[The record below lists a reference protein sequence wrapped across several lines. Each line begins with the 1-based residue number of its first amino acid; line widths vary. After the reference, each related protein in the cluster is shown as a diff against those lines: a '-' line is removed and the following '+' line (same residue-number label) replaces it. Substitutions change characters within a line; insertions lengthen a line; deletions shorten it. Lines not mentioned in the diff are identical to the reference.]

1 MARYVV
7 ILSACDGQTEAVIDA
22 SPSEFAFL
30 ETVKR
35 AINAESDHC
44 CMPILSVREADAEV
58 IDGQLGEPETEVST
72 TTTKEEQ

>member
-7 ILSACDGQTEAVIDA
+7 MLSACDGQTEAVIDA
-22 SPSEFAFL
+22 SPSELAFL

-44 CMPILSVREADAEV
+44 CMPILTVRDADAEV
-58 IDGQLGEPETEVST
+58 IDGELGEPEIEVST
-72 TTTKEEQ
+72 ETTKEEQ